1 MMMME
6 ARKEREARV
15 EMMMMVARREDTP
28 ALRKNVKRSVL
39 SMDTLSR
46 SLQCMEDMEVVMET
60 DTVMDTEI

>member
-46 SLQCMEDMEVVMET
+46 SLQSMEDMEVVMET